1 MTDPGEGYR
10 TLVMTPDFLE
20 ALVNGGFGVAD
31 QRRILRALRLLDAD
45 EQHPS
50 LRVHKLEGKLSG
62 RWSASASDEL
72 RITFQRL
79 EGGRKRLIDC
89 SRHYRR

>member
-1 MTDPGEGYR
+1 
-10 TLVMTPDFLE
+10 LVVTQDFLA
-20 ALVNGGFGVAD
+20 ALVEGGFSTSD
-31 QRRILRALRLLDAD
+31 QRRILRALNLLDAD
-45 EQHPS
+45 ERHPS
-50 LRVHKLEGKLSG
+50 LWVHKLEGDLSG

-72 RITFQRL
+72 RITFQRI